1 MTETVRIILHLA
13 SIFLVAVVF
22 SLATAKIC
30 AVKWHGS
37 FKKTGILSCIGCVI
51 ATAVS
56 VLLHKIG
63 MRNIQTILLF
73 CVFLYA
79 AYGDL
84 KTHEADDFVHVLV
97 LAVALM
103 CKDPK
108 TIPQSLLS
116 AVLMVGMM
124 LLVAFTVNG
133 ADIGGADIKFT
144 AACAFLTT
152 LEGGLIGLCLGT
164 FIALIFNSPFRK
176 KEGAEEPF
184 PMLPYLSC
192 GYMIVFLLF
201 NAAF

>member
-1 MTETVRIILHLA
+1 MTVTVCTILHLA
-13 SIFLVAVVF
+13 AIYLVATL
-22 SLATAKIC
+22 STLATAKIC
-30 AVKWHGS
+30 TVKWGGS
-37 FKKTGILSCIGCVI
+37 FKRTGILSCIACAVV
-51 ATAVS
+51 TAIS
-56 VLLHKIG
+56 IFLHKVG
-63 MRNIQTILLF
+63 MQNIQTIFLF

-84 KTHEADDFVHVLV
+84 KTHEADDFIHILV
-97 LAVALM
+97 LAVAM
-103 CKDPK
+103 ICKDPK

-116 AVLMVGMM
+116 AVLMVSMM
-124 LLVAFTVNG
+124 LLVAFTVKG

-176 KEGAEEPF
+176 KEGAEAPF

-192 GYMIVFLLF
+192 GYIIVFLLF
-201 NAAF
+201 GTAL

>member
-1 MTETVRIILHLA
+1 MTETVRIILHIAAILLT
-13 SIFLVAVVF
+13 SILSA
-22 SLATAKIC
+22 LATAKIC
-30 AVKWHGS
+30 TVKWGGS
-37 FKKTGILSCIGCVI
+37 FKKAGILSCIACAII
-51 ATAVS
+51 AASS
-56 VLLHKIG
+56 VFLHTVG
-63 MRNIQTILLF
+63 LRNIQTIFLF

-84 KTHEADDFVHVLV
+84 MTHEADDFVHVLV

-108 TIPQSLLS
+108 TIPQSILS
-116 AVLMVGMM
+116 AVLMVGLM
-124 LLVAFTVNG
+124 LLVAFTVKG

-192 GYMIVFLLF
+192 GYMFVFLLF